1 MAGLVRPGGFA
12 IIGEL
17 FWRTGPRPE
26 WPASFGMEPGESLDL
41 AGTIARMTTA
51 ELELVTSVESTLFE
65 WDSYEDDYA
74 AAIER
79 WAATNPGDPDRD
91 ESLGRAA
98 FFRESWVDWRRTAMG
113 FTTVLLRRPGG
124 LAGASPAAGRA
135 MIPA

>member
-98 FFRESWVDWRRTAMG
+98 FFRESWAIGAGPRWASPRSCCDVRAAWRER
-113 FTTVLLRRPGG
+113 LRRP
-124 LAGASPAAGRA
+124 AVP
-135 MIPA
+135 